1 MFQKPKA
8 NRSVGSFKPIASEV
22 QTFVWPQRV
31 FLLLVCLLLV
41 SAHAVAVE
49 AVAQPQKRVLVIYSS
64 RKDAPYIAT
73 VERAYLT
80 TFTESLAGHFDY
92 YAEFLDLSRF
102 SSPDYQEALGDFLR
116 RKYATKH
123 LDVILA
129 EGDAPIE
136 FLRQRT
142 DVFPGVPIVFSSE
155 KKDVQPIPNSTGLVY
170 EIDMKSSLDV
180 ALGLQ
185 PKIKQVFVV
194 CGKSEFDKFYEQI
207 ARRQFQ
213 AYEGRVPFTYVTPML
228 LDDLLNEAGHLPEG
242 SIIYFVSFFEDGAGN
257 KYIPHDVLDK
267 LSPAANVPLYS
278 WPELAI
284 EHGIVGGNLLSE
296 ENAAQQTA
304 ALAMRV
310 MRGESPANIPVAEMR
325 PYVKVFN
332 WRELRRW
339 QISEAQL
346 PPGSVVRFRQLSF
359 WQQYKGRIVAVFAVM
374 LLQML
379 LIAGLLVER
388 SRKKRAG
395 RELAESEE
403 RFAKA
408 FRSNPQPMSLTNL
421 AEGRYVD
428 VNESFLRM
436 SGFARDE
443 VIGRTSVELGIFE
456 TVTNRKDS
464 LVDTLLQSGV
474 VRNIDMKF
482 RTKSGALRA
491 LLSSAEIIELAGEK
505 CILMASSDI
514 TERKS
519 LEQELMQLTGE
530 LFRLQDDERRRIA
543 RDLHDGTA
551 QNLFAISINLAKLGQ
566 LDETQKQEMQRLISE
581 CTALGNQS
589 LQEIRTLSY
598 LLHPPLLDQVGLVG
612 ALKWYVDGF
621 SKRSGICVDVTA
633 EPIDRLSGETEL
645 ALFRIVQESLTNV
658 SRHSGSGTASVRL
671 ERRNGEVFLTIADC
685 GHGLPGRKTLDGP
698 VELAQMG
705 VGIPG
710 MRQRLQ
716 QLGGRLEL
724 ESDDRGTIVRAV
736 VPLTNGA
743 HNVANPAR
751 G

>member
-1 MFQKPKA
+1 MFPPFRDNLKLWRQGIA
-8 NRSVGSFKPIASEV
+8 RAGASRARRIRSARLIAVSLFV
-22 QTFVWPQRV
+22 LISQTAFAAPLGEQ
-31 FLLLVCLLLV
+31 
-41 SAHAVAVE
+41 
-49 AVAQPQKRVLVIYSS
+49 QKRVLVIYSS

-80 TFTESLAGHFDY
+80 TLTDGLSGHFDY

-102 SSPDYQEALGDFLR
+102 SSSAYQQALRDFLR
-116 RKYATKH
+116 HKYAAKH
-123 LDVILA
+123 PDVILA
-129 EGDAPIE
+129 EGDAPLE
-136 FLRQRT
+136 FLRQGT
-142 DVFPGVPIVFSSE
+142 DVFPGVPVVFSSE

-170 EIDMKSSLDV
+170 EIDMKSTLEV

-185 PKIKQVFVV
+185 PNVKQVFVV

-207 ARRQFQ
+207 ARHQFQ
-213 AYEGRVPFTYVTPML
+213 AYEGRVTFTYLTPML
-228 LDDLLNEAGHLPEG
+228 LDDLLKQAGQLPKG
-242 SIIYFVSFFEDGAGN
+242 SIIYFVSLFEDGAGN

-267 LSPAANVPLYS
+267 LSPAADVPLYS

-296 ENAAQQTA
+296 ESAAQQTA
-304 ALAMRV
+304 TLALRV
-310 MRGESPANIPVAEMR
+310 MRGENPANIPTTEMR

-332 WRELRRW
+332 WQELRRW

-359 WQQYKGRIVAVFAVM
+359 WQQYKGRIVAVFVVI

-379 LIAGLLVER
+379 LIAGLLCER
-388 SRKKRAG
+388 GRQKRAAQA
-395 RELAESEE
+395 LAESEE

-408 FRSNPQPMSLTNL
+408 LKSNPQPMSLTTVV
-421 AEGRYVD
+421 AGRYLD
-428 VNESFLRM
+428 VNESFLQM

-456 TVTNRKDS
+456 TLKYRRD
-464 LVDTLLQSGV
+464 LFVDDLLRSRV
-474 VRNIDMKF
+474 VRNIEMNF
-482 RTKSGALRA
+482 RTKSGAVRT

-505 CILMASSDI
+505 SILVASSDI
-514 TERKS
+514 TQRKS
-519 LEQELMQLTGE
+519 LEQELTQLTAQ
-530 LFRLQDDERRRIA
+530 LFRLQDEERRRIA

-566 LDETQKQEMQRLISE
+566 LDETQKQEMQRLIAE
-581 CTALGNQS
+581 CTSLGNQS

-621 SKRSGICVDVTA
+621 SKRSGIYVDVTT
-633 EPIDRLSGETEL
+633 EPMERLPGETEL
-645 ALFRIVQESLTNV
+645 ALFRVLQESLTNV
-658 SRHSGSGTASVRL
+658 SRHSGSGTASVKLARC
-671 ERRNGEVFLTIADC
+671 NGEILLTIADR
-685 GHGLPGRKTLDGP
+685 GSGLRGRRTLNDSD
-698 VELAQMG
+698 ELVDMG

-724 ESDDRGTIVRAV
+724 DSDVHGTTIRAV
-736 VPLTNGA
+736 VPVGNGSDS
-743 HNVANPAR
+743 
-751 G
+751 